1 MIDPETVAVTLE
13 VTSILEKLQIPYGI
27 GGSVASSI
35 YGIVRAT
42 MDVDMVADIR
52 PEQVAKFVTIL
63 QDKFYIDEPSVRQAV
78 SGRGAFNLIHFDTM
92 VKIDV
97 FVRKER
103 EFDRQ
108 QLSRRVSEQVSTDPG
123 ETLWILS
130 PEDVILAKLDWYRL
144 GGEVSERQWRDVLGV
159 LKTQAGH
166 LDKAYLQKWAGEL
179 GVEDLLSCAL
189 NEM

>member
-166 LDKAYLQKWAGEL
+166 LDKTYLQKWAGEL
-179 GVEDLLSCAL
+179 GVEDLLSRAL